1 MRPARPGPAHA
12 RSERPENAVGDAGE
26 TSYVVVRG
34 NADARGVRTPNDAD
48 VADEQARRSRLAQ
61 LSPREHEILALLSEG
76 LTGRAI
82 ARRLFLS
89 PETVRTHVRN
99 ATTKLGAKTRV
110 QAVAMLVRERA
121 VAAAA

>member
-1 MRPARPGPAHA
+1 VRAANDSETIVTDQAPRPP
-12 RSERPENAVGDAGE
+12 
-26 TSYVVVRG
+26 
-34 NADARGVRTPNDAD
+34 
-48 VADEQARRSRLAQ
+48 LAQ

-82 ARRLFLS
+82 ARQLFLS

-110 QAVAMLVRERA
+110 QAVAMLVRERSILPA
-121 VAAAA
+121 V

>member
-1 MRPARPGPAHA
+1 VTVPARAE
-12 RSERPENAVGDAGE
+12 RSSLAG
-26 TSYVVVRG
+26 
-34 NADARGVRTPNDAD
+34 
-48 VADEQARRSRLAQ
+48 
-61 LSPREHEILALLSEG
+61 LSPREREVLALLSEG

-110 QAVAMLVRERA
+110 QAVAMLVHERA
-121 VAAAA
+121 VAAAV

>member
-1 MRPARPGPAHA
+1 VETASDPDVTSA
-12 RSERPENAVGDAGE
+12 ENHE
-26 TSYVVVRG
+26 
-34 NADARGVRTPNDAD
+34 
-48 VADEQARRSRLAQ
+48 RSRLAP
-61 LSPREHEILALLSEG
+61 LSPREREILVLLSEG

-110 QAVAMLVRERA
+110 QAVAMLVREPA
-121 VAAAA
+121 LPAAA